1 MTLPTSRQRPV
12 IFPEQREHMIGHR
25 HAEYHSVIHTPELV
39 ASDNAWHQAKA
50 NAERERILS
59 RLHDNNTKAQFYL
72 SNPNKNWGDNELR
85 KPRNLHKHPE
95 LLHGGVMT
103 TKAGQQWGFNR
114 LKERVNELNIRASA
128 AFGTEAN
135 QAQPSKYPGKS
146 GAEEAIEMAMTALYD
161 GVQAVEYTGF
171 VVNANKVLKALY
183 ENGSTIGSRLIA
195 DYVGYAEDIKRDLI
209 ATLDQPANIIGDDV
223 EYDRSVNAKKRVIK
237 TAIPVMDRIL
247 RLLDLMAKTA
257 NLSEPERKQAIDS
270 SKGRDLPEAKT
281 RYDNTPAW
289 TPASLYNVGEYRRSV
304 TGFAQDQGQ
313 ESDRTALPGRNPP
326 NVPLQQVQGQ
336 RLLGPTSGQPT
347 TIEEAKR
354 YAPFGTQD
362 ALSPLGSPR
371 SNSSIGDASDSW
383 ASSSNAS
390 SIDSS
395 QAAKQAMRPEFYQG
409 KGLGR
414 RRQSKRGGCGEC
426 QEGEP
431 LIGAGPGDGPLE
443 SQDAFATF
451 KEVMRRPPVDENELI
466 EFMKKMNSKSNQE
479 VTDPG
484 FAPDAKPSPEK
495 EKETFKR
502 FVEAFGRHPSSQE
515 ELLAYYNK
523 LQGRGHKKPLDARA
537 RRLLGRGKPRD
548 TEASRILKMLNDAED
563 EGLTGAGKKKNNS
576 RT

>member
-195 DYVGYAEDIKRDLI
+195 DYVSYAEDIKRDLI

-347 TIEEAKR
+347 TVEEAKR

-362 ALSPLGSPR
+362 ALSPPGSPR
-371 SNSSIGDASDSW
+371 SNSSVGNVSNANDSW
-383 ASSSNAS
+383 ASSP
-390 SIDSS
+390 I
-395 QAAKQAMRPEFYQG
+395 G
-409 KGLGR
+409 KGR

-431 LIGAGPGDGPLE
+431 LTGAGPGDGPME
-443 SQDAFATF
+443 SMGAFAAF
-451 KEVMRRPPVDENELI
+451 KMEERRPPRDKEELL
-466 EFMKKMNSKSNQE
+466 EWMKKKNAENPNHDPQE
-479 VTDPG
+479 SVELPPT
-484 FAPDAKPSPEK
+484 PSDNKIPLEK

-515 ELLAYYNK
+515 ELFAYYNK
-523 LQGRGHKKPLDARA
+523 LQGRGRKKPMDARV

-548 TEASRILKMLNDAED
+548 TEASRILKILNDAED